1 MFLVYNCHM
10 SKSNFLVSVSSV
22 VTIKCVSYQPWPVCT
37 VLIVATITSQPP
49 VTSFLMWW
57 PGGLYVRTGARTPH
71 PAPELTPLHTTNT

>member
-1 MFLVYNCHM
+1 MFLVYNCHI
-10 SKSNFLVSVSSV
+10 SNSNFLVSVSSN

-71 PAPELTPLHTTNT
+71 PALELTPFITYN

>member
-1 MFLVYNCHM
+1 M

-37 VLIVATITSQPP
+37 VLIVATTTITP

-57 PGGLYVRTGARTPH
+57 PGGPVCQDRC
-71 PAPELTPLHTTNT
+71 